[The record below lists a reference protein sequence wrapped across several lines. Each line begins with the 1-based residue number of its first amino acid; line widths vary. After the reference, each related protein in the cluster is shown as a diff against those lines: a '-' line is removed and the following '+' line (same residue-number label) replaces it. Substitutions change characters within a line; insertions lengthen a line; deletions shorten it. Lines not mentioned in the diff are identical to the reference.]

1 MKTVSIALLLLALL
15 SGCSTTADKLNDV
28 RIGMTK
34 DQVIALLG
42 KADSMSAQANIEY
55 LTYYLSTDSDSF
67 NRERAYSVR
76 LVDGKVESFGR
87 FMQLF
92 DIYNRPVTGTA
103 PMVGGSS
110 MMMPNPGMGSTQV
123 IRVPVS
129 NANDIAGQ
137 ITKLKHLKDEGT
149 LTEEEFQK
157 AKEKVISGSN

>member
-15 SGCSTTADKLNDV
+15 SGCTTAADKLNDV

-55 LTYYLSTDSDSF
+55 LTYYLSTDSNSY

-92 DIYNRPVTGTA
+92 DIYNRPVNGTA
-103 PMVGGSS
+103 PMT
-110 MMMPNPGMGSTQV
+110 GSTQV
-123 IRVPVS
+123 IQPRAS
-129 NANDIAGQ
+129 NDIASQ
-137 ITKLKHLKDEGT
+137 ITRLKQLKDEGT

-157 AKEKVISGSN
+157 AKEKVISESK

>member
-92 DIYNRPVTGTA
+92 DIYNRPVTGAA
-103 PMVGGSS
+103 PMMGTSTMMGPSS
-110 MMMPNPGMGSTQV
+110 MMGSTQV
-123 IRVPVS
+123 IRVPAS
-129 NANDIAGQ
+129 NANDIASQ
-137 ITKLKHLKDEGT
+137 ITRLKKLKDEGT

-157 AKEKVISGSN
+157 AKEKVISESK